1 MLILFTNLSIM
12 EFQVRYLTLFCL
24 FSVIDSFEWFWVE
37 SFHKNIQL
45 MLEFLKAPFLI
56 LYFSYSTLMTFLMMI
71 SVILLSMLMVLLF
84 TLSVIRDM
92 WQQLEMPDE
101 LESDLGDT
109 VY

>member
-1 MLILFTNLSIM
+1 
-12 EFQVRYLTLFCL
+12 
-24 FSVIDSFEWFWVE
+24 
-37 SFHKNIQL
+37 

-84 TLSVIRDM
+84 NLSVIRDM
-92 WQQLEMPDE
+92 WQQLEMRDE